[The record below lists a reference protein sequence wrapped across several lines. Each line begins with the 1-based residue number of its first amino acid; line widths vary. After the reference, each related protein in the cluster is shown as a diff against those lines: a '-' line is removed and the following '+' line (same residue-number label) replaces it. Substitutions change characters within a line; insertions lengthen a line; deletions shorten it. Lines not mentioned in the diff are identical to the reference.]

1 MDRLFPA
8 ACLFAALLT
17 GCAQHT
23 PKQAAPPLRVGVA
36 EAAVDSVPN
45 RMSFIGYLASNFD
58 AVIQP
63 RVNGYLSSK
72 QYGNGMPVRRG
83 QLLFTI
89 DPDQLSTS
97 MLAAEA
103 ELESARA
110 QALEAR
116 NNYDRAVPLARIDAI
131 SQSQLD
137 QYTAQWKAAEASVR
151 SAEQSLR
158 NARMSPRI
166 PYMVTNFI
174 SSEVKLR
181 FDEND
186 FPGFY
191 TVYRTIRSYPRKIG
205 GNLLGD
211 VGEINERQ
219 LKMKRYADYR
229 SGDYVGQSGVEKAYE
244 EELRGKKGV
253 KIMEKDTHGVV
264 KGSYMDGMFDS
275 LPEPGNYIVT
285 TIDARLQAF
294 TEELMRG
301 KVGAAVAIEPS
312 TGEILMMVSSPTFDP
327 DEMVGRHRGNN
338 YMKMLYNKRQPMFN
352 RAVKAKYPP
361 GSTFKL
367 VQGLIGLQEGVLTPA
382 DRYSCNGGFRYGHRM
397 MKCHAHAS
405 PLDLRGAVANS
416 CNAYFCYV
424 LRNILENR
432 RYEDVEHGFDMWK
445 TYVNSLGFGRK
456 LESDFLDEGAGYVP
470 SSEYYDRVYHGLW
483 NALTVI
489 SLSIGQGELGCTPLQ
504 MANFAAILANRGYYY
519 IPHIVKRIEGRDS
532 IDRRFYEKQY
542 TMIDPKHFEPI
553 VEGMWRG
560 VNVGGTSTVAR
571 LDGWDVCGKTGT
583 AQNPQGRDHSTFLS
597 FAPKDNPRIAISV
610 YVENGGFGATIA
622 LPIASLVEE
631 YYLTDTITRPWLVDR
646 VKNMQI
652 YYPSYAK

>member
-1 MDRLFPA
+1 
-8 ACLFAALLT
+8 
-17 GCAQHT
+17 
-23 PKQAAPPLRVGVA
+23 
-36 EAAVDSVPN
+36 
-45 RMSFIGYLASNFD
+45 
-58 AVIQP
+58 
-63 RVNGYLSSK
+63 
-72 QYGNGMPVRRG
+72 
-83 QLLFTI
+83 
-89 DPDQLSTS
+89 
-97 MLAAEA
+97 
-103 ELESARA
+103 
-110 QALEAR
+110 
-116 NNYDRAVPLARIDAI
+116 
-131 SQSQLD
+131 
-137 QYTAQWKAAEASVR
+137 
-151 SAEQSLR
+151 
-158 NARMSPRI
+158 
-166 PYMVTNFI
+166 
-174 SSEVKLR
+174 
-181 FDEND
+181 
-186 FPGFY
+186 
-191 TVYRTIRSYPRKIG
+191 
-205 GNLLGD
+205 
-211 VGEINERQ
+211 
-219 LKMKRYADYR
+219 
-229 SGDYVGQSGVEKAYE
+229 
-244 EELRGKKGV
+244 
-253 KIMEKDTHGVV
+253 
-264 KGSYMDGMFDS
+264 
-275 LPEPGNYIVT
+275 
-285 TIDARLQAF
+285 
-294 TEELMRG
+294 
-301 KVGAAVAIEPS
+301 
-312 TGEILMMVSSPTFDP
+312 MMVSSPTFDP

-424 LRNILENR
+424 LRTILENR
-432 RYEDVEHGFDMWK
+432 RYED
-445 TYVNSLGFGRK
+445 
-456 LESDFLDEGAGYVP
+456 
-470 SSEYYDRVYHGLW
+470 
-483 NALTVI
+483 VI

>member
-1 MDRLFPA
+1 MRNSESFMRMRTLQVIVLLIFALIVGRLA
-8 ACLFAALLT
+8 YIQLF
-17 GCAQHT
+17 
-23 PKQAAPPLRVGVA
+23 
-36 EAAVDSVPN
+36 DS
-45 RMSFIGYLASNFD
+45 RYDDL
-58 AVIQP
+58 
-63 RVNGYLSSK
+63 
-72 QYGNGMPVRRG
+72 
-83 QLLFTI
+83 
-89 DPDQLSTS
+89 
-97 MLAAEA
+97 
-103 ELESARA
+103 ARA
-110 QALEAR
+110 NVLRHVVQYPPRGEVFDRNGEYLVQSRECYDLMVISSEIGKQGFDTARMCDVLGLSRARLER
-116 NNYDRAVPLARIDAI
+116 ELA
-131 SQSQLD
+131 
-137 QYTAQWKAAEASVR
+137 
-151 SAEQSLR
+151 
-158 NARMSPRI
+158 NARMRPRAPRLI
-166 PYMVTNFI
+166 MNYI
-174 SSEVKLR
+174 SKEDKLR
-181 FDEND
+181 FDECN
-186 FPGFY
+186 FRGFY
-191 TVYRTIRSYPRKIG
+191 TVYRTVRRYPREVG
-205 GNLLGD
+205 GNLLGYVSEVNPD
-211 VGEINERQ
+211 Y
-219 LKMKRYADYR
+219 LKRNPEYKT
-229 SGDYVGQSGVEKAYE
+229 GDYVGMNGVESAYE
-244 EELRGKKGV
+244 PQLRGRKGV
-253 KIMEKDTHGVV
+253 RIQEIDTHGAI
-264 KGSYMDGMFDS
+264 KGSYMNGRYDS
-275 LPEPGNYIVT
+275 VPEPGRYLVS
-285 TIDARLQAF
+285 TIDARLQLLG
-294 TEELMRG
+294 EELMRG

-312 TGEILMMVSSPTFDP
+312 TGEILMMVSSPTYDP
-327 DEMVGRHRGNN
+327 DELVGRERGNN
-338 YMKMLYNKRQPMFN
+338 YMKMLYNKRKPLFN

-382 DRYSCNGGFRYGHRM
+382 DRHSCNGGFRYGHRM

-470 SSEYYDRVYHGLW
+470 SSEYYDRVYHGSW

>member
-1 MDRLFPA
+1 MIDGREGYARMRTLQGVVLLVFGIIVLRLAYIQLLDPQYEKLARGNALRHVVQYPPRGEVFDRN
-8 ACLFAALLT
+8 
-17 GCAQHT
+17 G
-23 PKQAAPPLRVGVA
+23 
-36 EAAVDSVPN
+36 E
-45 RMSFIGYLASNFD
+45 YLAQNSACYDLMVIYRELPRTGFD
-58 AVIQP
+58 TL
-63 RVNGYLSSK
+63 R
-72 QYGNGMPVRRG
+72 
-83 QLLFTI
+83 LLDLLGITR
-89 DPDQLSTS
+89 
-97 MLAAEA
+97 ER
-103 ELESARA
+103 LERA
-110 QALEAR
+110 
-116 NNYDRAVPLARIDAI
+116 
-131 SQSQLD
+131 
-137 QYTAQWKAAEASVR
+137 
-151 SAEQSLR
+151 LR
-158 NARMSPRI
+158 NARMTPRI
-166 PYMVTNFI
+166 PCMVTNFLPG
-174 SSEVKLR
+174 EVKLR
-181 FDEND
+181 FDENN

-191 TVYRTIRSYPRKIG
+191 TVYRTVRRYPREIG

-211 VGEINERQ
+211 VGEINADQ
-219 LKMKRYADYR
+219 LKRNPGYR
-229 SGDYVGQSGVEKAYE
+229 AGDYIGQSGIEKAYE
-244 EELRGKKGV
+244 EVLRGKNGV
-253 KIMEKDTHGVV
+253 KINEIDTHGVV
-264 KGSYMDGMFDS
+264 KGSYMDGLFDS
-275 LPEPGNYIVT
+275 LPEPGSYIVC

-294 TEELMRG
+294 AEELMRG

-327 DEMVGRHRGNN
+327 DDMVGRQRGNN
-338 YMKMLYNKRQPMFN
+338 YMKMLSNKRQPMFN

-382 DRYSCNGGFRYGHRM
+382 NSYPCNGGFHYGRRV
-397 MKCHAHAS
+397 MKCHSHAS
-405 PLDLRGAVANS
+405 PLDLRNAVANS

-424 LRNILENR
+424 FRNILENR
-432 RYEDVEHGFDMWK
+432 RQGDIEHNFDRWRD
-445 TYVNSLGFGRK
+445 YVTGLGFGRK
-456 LESDFLDEGAGYVP
+456 LESDFLDEGSGYVP
-470 SSEYYDRVYHGLW
+470 TSERYDRDYHGSW

-542 TMIDPKHFEPI
+542 TTIDPRHFEPI

-560 VNVGGTSTVAR
+560 VNVAGTSTLAR

-597 FAPKDNPRIAISV
+597 FAPKDNPRIAVSV

-631 YYLTDTITRPWLVDR
+631 YYLTDTITRPWLVER
-646 VKNMQI
+646 VKNTQI

>member
-1 MDRLFPA
+1 MRDSEGFVRMRTLQCVVLFVFLLIGGRLA
-8 ACLFAALLT
+8 YIQL
-17 GCAQHT
+17 
-23 PKQAAPPLRVGVA
+23 
-36 EAAVDSVPN
+36 VDSRYNELAKANVLRHVVQYPPRGEVFDRN
-45 RMSFIGYLASNFD
+45 GEYLVQSRECYDLMVIYSEIDKKGFDTLRMCEVLGLSREKLEKELA
-58 AVIQP
+58 
-63 RVNGYLSSK
+63 
-72 QYGNGMPVRRG
+72 
-83 QLLFTI
+83 
-89 DPDQLSTS
+89 
-97 MLAAEA
+97 
-103 ELESARA
+103 
-110 QALEAR
+110 
-116 NNYDRAVPLARIDAI
+116 
-131 SQSQLD
+131 
-137 QYTAQWKAAEASVR
+137 
-151 SAEQSLR
+151 
-158 NARMSPRI
+158 NARMRPRA
-166 PYMVTNFI
+166 PRVVTSYI
-174 SSEVKLR
+174 SKEDKLR
-181 FDEND
+181 FDECN
-186 FPGFY
+186 FRGFY
-191 TVYRTIRSYPRKIG
+191 AVYRTVRRYPRKVG
-205 GNLLGD
+205 GNLLGF
-211 VGEINERQ
+211 VGEVNADF
-219 LKMKRYADYR
+219 LKRHPDYK
-229 SGDYVGQSGVEKAYE
+229 SGDYVGMSGVESAYE
-244 EELRGKKGV
+244 PLLKGRKGV
-253 KIMEKDTHGVV
+253 KIQEIDTHGAI
-264 KGSYMDGMFDS
+264 KGSYMNGVYDS
-275 LPEPGNYIVT
+275 LPEPGRYLVS
-285 TIDARLQAF
+285 TIDARLQLLG
-294 TEELMRG
+294 EELMRG

-470 SSEYYDRVYHGLW
+470 SSEYYDRVYHGSW

>member
-1 MDRLFPA
+1 MRDSEGFVRMRTLQCVVLFVFLLIGGRLAYIQLIDSRYNELAKANVLRHVVQYPPRGEVFDRNGEYLVQSRECYDLMVIYSEIDKKGFD
-8 ACLFAALLT
+8 T
-17 GCAQHT
+17 
-23 PKQAAPPLRVGVA
+23 LRMCEVLGLSR
-36 EAAVDSVPN
+36 EKLEKE
-45 RMSFIGYLASNFD
+45 LA
-58 AVIQP
+58 
-63 RVNGYLSSK
+63 
-72 QYGNGMPVRRG
+72 
-83 QLLFTI
+83 
-89 DPDQLSTS
+89 
-97 MLAAEA
+97 
-103 ELESARA
+103 
-110 QALEAR
+110 
-116 NNYDRAVPLARIDAI
+116 
-131 SQSQLD
+131 
-137 QYTAQWKAAEASVR
+137 
-151 SAEQSLR
+151 
-158 NARMSPRI
+158 NARMRPRA
-166 PYMVTNFI
+166 PRVVTSYI
-174 SSEVKLR
+174 SKEDKLR
-181 FDEND
+181 FDECN
-186 FPGFY
+186 FRGFY
-191 TVYRTIRSYPRKIG
+191 AVYRTVRRYPRKVG
-205 GNLLGD
+205 GNLLGF
-211 VGEINERQ
+211 VGEVNADF
-219 LKMKRYADYR
+219 LKRHPDYK
-229 SGDYVGQSGVEKAYE
+229 SGDYVGMSGVESAYE
-244 EELRGKKGV
+244 PLLKGRKGV
-253 KIMEKDTHGVV
+253 KIQEIDTHGAI
-264 KGSYMDGMFDS
+264 KGSYMNGVYDS
-275 LPEPGNYIVT
+275 LPEPGRYLVS
-285 TIDARLQAF
+285 TIDARLQLLG
-294 TEELMRG
+294 EELMRG

-470 SSEYYDRVYHGLW
+470 SSEYYDRVYHGSW

-652 YYPSYAK
+652 HYPSYAK